1 MALMEIY
8 WEVEEEELEMVVLKR
23 VEEVLGLE
31 VGVVAPLLM
40 EVVAEDPLL
49 GVEVG
54 ERPY

>member
-1 MALMEIY
+1 MEIY

-40 EVVAEDPLL
+40 EVVAEGPLL

>member
-1 MALMEIY
+1 MEIY

>member
-40 EVVAEDPLL
+40 EVVAEGPLL